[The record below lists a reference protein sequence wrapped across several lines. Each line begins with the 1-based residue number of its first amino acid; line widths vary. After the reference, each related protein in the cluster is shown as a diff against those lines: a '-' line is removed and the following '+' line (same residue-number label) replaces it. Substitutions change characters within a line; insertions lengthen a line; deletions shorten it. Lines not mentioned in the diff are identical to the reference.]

1 MVHPAY
7 ARGAAGAI
15 ALKIGIDAHSVGMGA
30 GGNETHYEN
39 LLRWIPKLDA
49 SNEYVLYFSHLDAGQ
64 MQKYVTNGRVSA
76 EPLPWKSSYL
86 RVPLALP
93 RAIRRDKLDVFHA
106 QYVLPPFTRCKTLLT
121 VCDLAYEHHPETFR
135 PIEAARCML
144 TIPRSARK
152 ADHIVT
158 LSEFSKRDI
167 SERYAIPPEKITVT
181 YCGPDEN
188 FAPVDRSR
196 AREELAR
203 KYEIDDPFLLYV
215 GRIQARKNLI
225 RLAEAVSALKKRGAP
240 HKLVIVGKQ
249 DFQAEH
255 LVAKIGELGLKN
267 DVIFTGYVP
276 TEDLPQFY
284 SAAEAFVFPSIF
296 EGFGLPVIEAM
307 ACGAA
312 VVTSYGSSL
321 EEVAGDAALLADPH
335 STESLT
341 AAIDRVLRDEAWR
354 DELRRRGIERAKR
367 FSYRDAAAQTI
378 QLYME
383 LAAT

>member
-1 MVHPAY
+1 V
-7 ARGAAGAI
+7 R
-15 ALKIGIDAHSVGMGA
+15 
-30 GGNETHYEN
+30 N
-39 LLRWIPKLDA
+39 
-49 SNEYVLYFSHLDAGQ
+49 
-64 MQKYVTNGRVSA
+64 
-76 EPLPWKSSYL
+76 
-86 RVPLALP
+86 
-93 RAIRRDKLDVFHA
+93 
-106 QYVLPPFTRCKTLLT
+106 
-121 VCDLAYEHHPETFR
+121 
-135 PIEAARCML
+135 
-144 TIPRSARK
+144 

-167 SERYAIPPEKITVT
+167 SKRYAIPPEKITVT

-188 FAPVDRSR
+188 FAPVDRSH

-203 KYEIDDPFLLYV
+203 KYKIDDPFLLYV

-225 RLAEAVSALKKRGAP
+225 RLAEAVAVLKKRGAP

-255 LVAKIGELGLKN
+255 LVAKIDELGLKN

-276 TEDLPQFY
+276 TEDLPKFY
-284 SAAEAFVFPSIF
+284 SAAEAFIFPSIF

-341 AAIDRVLRDEAWR
+341 AAIDRVLRDEAFR

-383 LAAT
+383 LTAT

>member
-1 MVHPAY
+1 V
-7 ARGAAGAI
+7 
-15 ALKIGIDAHSVGMGA
+15 GIDAHSVGMSA

-39 LLRWIPKLDA
+39 LLRWIPKLDTR
-49 SNEYVLYFSHLDAGQ
+49 NKYVLYFSHLDAGR
-64 MQKYVTNGRVSA
+64 MQQYATNGRITA
-76 EPLPWKSSYL
+76 DQLPWKSSYL

-93 RAIRRDKLDVFHA
+93 RVIRRDKLDVFHA

-121 VCDLAYEHHPETFR
+121 IADIAYEHYPESFPAIQR
-135 PIEAARCML
+135 ARCKL
-144 TIPRSARK
+144 LIPASARK
-152 ADHIVT
+152 ADHILTV
-158 LSEFSKRDI
+158 SEFSKRDI
-167 SERYAIPPEKITVT
+167 CSRYGIDPARVTVT
-181 YCGPDEN
+181 HHGVDEI
-188 FAPVDRSR
+188 FVPIAPAR
-196 AREELAR
+196 AQEELER
-203 KYEIDDPFLLYV
+203 KYKIEGPFLLYV
-215 GRIQARKNLI
+215 GRIQARKNLV
-225 RLAEAVSALKKRGAP
+225 RLAEAVAALKKRGAP

-255 LVAKIGELGLKN
+255 LVAKIDALGLKN

-276 TEDLPQFY
+276 TEDLPKFY

-312 VVTSYGSSL
+312 VITSYGSSL

-341 AAIDRVLRDEAWR
+341 SAIDRVLQDVVWR
-354 DELRRRGIERAKR
+354 AELRRRGIERAKQ
-367 FSYRDAAAQTI
+367 FSYKEAAEKVV